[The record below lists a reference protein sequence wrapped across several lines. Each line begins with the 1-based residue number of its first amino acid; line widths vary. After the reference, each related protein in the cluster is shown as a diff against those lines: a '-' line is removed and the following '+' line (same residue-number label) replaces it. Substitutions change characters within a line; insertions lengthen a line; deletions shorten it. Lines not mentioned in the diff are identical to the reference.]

1 MLGGIFSKVP
11 LKEAVAKSNIPTTC
25 KTFEEVPQDTCP
37 GTLVTALK
45 REVMAGRLAKKVWKW
60 FDERQGKEG
69 DLQYCFNGQRVTVV
83 LSHLCK
89 IVDFFEAGRIQSKTM
104 ADCACPSL
112 CWVKN
117 GREAKHSSLQKL
129 SANTTY
135 QHRSAE
141 IF

>member
-69 DLQYCFNGQRVTVV
+69 DLQYCFTGKESLLFCHTFARLLTFLRQEGDSQKQWQTVLALAYV
-83 LSHLCK
+83 GLRLRDLC
-89 IVDFFEAGRIQSKTM
+89 
-104 ADCACPSL
+104 
-112 CWVKN
+112 
-117 GREAKHSSLQKL
+117 
-129 SANTTY
+129 
-135 QHRSAE
+135 
-141 IF
+141 